1 MSWVTEGFLAGT
13 RGALQRFFERKAMK
27 VVLSALI
34 FAAGFYFGFGWN
46 GDGSGELLTVIEQLV
61 AAFEEAV

>member
-1 MSWVTEGFLAGT
+1 
-13 RGALQRFFERKAMK
+13 MK